1 MIRVNIKKRMQIIT
15 YGTYLLFA
23 LIAGKLFYEQVIHH
37 EDIQNLAQQQWQR
50 EFTMRGARGV
60 IYDCQY
66 QKLAYDVTC
75 YALAAVPSQ
84 IENPQQ
90 VANQLALILKEKPDE
105 ILTRL
110 SKKASSVPFK
120 GKARRLQK
128 QQADQIQQLN
138 IKGVYI
144 IPDVVRYYPNEEL
157 LSHVLGFSGIDG
169 QGLAGIELTYDHYLR
184 GSNGSLEKVFDAR
197 GNLMKE
203 YEDQYIAPKEGMRL
217 KLTID
222 LNIQRIIDNHL
233 EIAMKK
239 YQCKQA
245 IGVAMNPNNGAVLA
259 MVAKPDYNPNDPL
272 KQKEY
277 HQILPIWMSYEPG
290 STLKSLTFAAAL
302 EEGVIDMFHDYYD
315 DKGYEIVMGRR
326 IKSWKAGGH
335 GHQSFLQVLE
345 NSSNPGFVEI
355 SRRLG
360 SKKLY
365 KYVKDFGLTSKTGID
380 LPGESKGIMFD
391 ENMNELQAAT
401 VAFGQGISITPI
413 QLVSAFSAVV
423 NGGIRY
429 QPYLVE
435 QILDPYSEDIIY
447 QKEPVAIQRVI
458 SQKTSEKMRYALE
471 SVVAN
476 GGGKN
481 AYMQGYPIGGKTG
494 TAQKVVDGSYSKT
507 DYILSFLSAAPIY
520 QPEIVLYIALDSPRN
535 DVLYGGTLVAPIVKS
550 IYEEVLPYL
559 QVEKKEGM
567 ELKREWPVSEN
578 IKIEQFIGRTK
589 KDVQQ
594 EGVQFEFFGEGDKV
608 IDQLPAAGTY
618 LESTS
623 GKVWIYLGN

>member
-1 MIRVNIKKRMQIIT
+1 M
-15 YGTYLLFA
+15 
-23 LIAGKLFYEQVIHH
+23 
-37 EDIQNLAQQQWQR
+37 
-50 EFTMRGARGV
+50 
-60 IYDCQY
+60 
-66 QKLAYDVTC
+66 
-75 YALAAVPSQ
+75 
-84 IENPQQ
+84 
-90 VANQLALILKEKPDE
+90 
-105 ILTRL
+105 
-110 SKKASSVPFK
+110 
-120 GKARRLQK
+120 QK

-138 IKGVYI
+138 IKGIYVI
-144 IPDVVRYYPNEEL
+144 ADVLRYYPNEEL

-169 QGLAGIELTYDHYLR
+169 QGLAGIELSYDDYLR
-184 GSNGSLEKVFDAR
+184 GSDGSLEKVFDAR
-197 GNLMKE
+197 GNLMIE
-203 YEDQYIAPKEGMRL
+203 YQDDYVAPKEGMRL

-222 LNIQRIIDNHL
+222 LNIQEIIDNQL

-245 IGVAMNPNNGAVLA
+245 IGVAMNPNTGAVLA

-272 KQKEY
+272 KQKDN

-290 STLKSLTFAAAL
+290 STFKSLTFAAAL

-360 SKKLY
+360 SDTLY
-365 KYVKDFGLTSKTGID
+365 QYVEDFGLTSKTGID

-423 NGGIRY
+423 NGGVRY
-429 QPYLVE
+429 EPYLVE

-447 QKEPVAIQRVI
+447 QKDPKVVKRVI
-458 SQKTSEKMRYALE
+458 SQQTSEKMRYALE

-535 DVLYGGTLVAPIVKS
+535 DVLYGGTLVAPIAKS
-550 IYEEVLPYL
+550 IYEEVLPYM
-559 QVEKKEGM
+559 QIEKKEGM
-567 ELKREWPVSEN
+567 ELKREWPISEN
-578 IKIEQFIGRTK
+578 IKIEQFIGRKK

-608 IDQLPAAGTY
+608 IDQLPEAGTY

-623 GKVWIYLGN
+623 GKVWIYLGD